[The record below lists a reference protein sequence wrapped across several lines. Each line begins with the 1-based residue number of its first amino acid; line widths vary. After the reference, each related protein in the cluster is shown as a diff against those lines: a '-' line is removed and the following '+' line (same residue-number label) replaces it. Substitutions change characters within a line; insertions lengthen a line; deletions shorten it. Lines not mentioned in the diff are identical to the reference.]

1 MLGYHFQ
8 WAVIWRYR
16 DAFADALL
24 LSSGLAAAALLIGT
38 AAGLAVAYAS
48 LAKAKW
54 VRLAAL
60 GYVELIRNTP
70 LLLLVF
76 FLYLVAPELGFRLLG
91 KFESFIL
98 ALSVVSSAYL
108 AENFRASLGS
118 IPVAY
123 REAAKALALS
133 PLKTEFLV
141 VLPIALRYSL
151 PAVTNSLIAIFKDT
165 SLASVIAIPELTFV
179 AREVETNY
187 FRMIEAWT
195 TVSGIYM
202 VVCGALALQSRWL
215 ERRLPKLS

>member
-1 MLGYHFQ
+1 LLGYQFQ
-8 WAVIWRYR
+8 WDVVWRYR
-16 DAFADALL
+16 DAFAHALA
-24 LSSGLAAAALLIGT
+24 LSAGLAAAALVIG
-38 AAGLAVAYAS
+38 ALAGLAIAYGA
-48 LAKAKW
+48 LAKSRPI
-54 VRLAAL
+54 RLLAI
-60 GYVELIRNTP
+60 GYVELVRNTP

-76 FLYLVAPELGFRLLG
+76 FLYLVLPELGFRLLG
-91 KFESFIL
+91 KLESFVL

-118 IPVAY
+118 FPAGY
-123 REAAKALALS
+123 REAAKALALT
-133 PLKTEFLV
+133 PIKTELLI

-165 SLASVIAIPELTFV
+165 SLASVVAIPELTFV

-187 FRMIEAWT
+187 FRVIEAWT
-195 TVSGIYM
+195 TVCGIYM